1 MPVIYI
7 FNGMIMNVT
16 TNESNA
22 LVTVTYRD
30 VSSNTMLEETVVLA
44 TDPNTVILNENG
56 NETSATTLQAGMLI
70 NAIIS
75 SAMTRSNPP
84 QAYAYF
90 IIITNEYMQQPSEQP
105 GMSTMPSSRPMPPNR
120 PMPPSRPMPPNRPRP
135 VTDDVTTGNII
146 NVDRNNRSFT
156 TISNLDISTIVQF
169 NVPEDTPIYN
179 RIGRQVNFS
188 MLAPG
193 MRVRVRHASF
203 MTASIP
209 PQTTA
214 FEIQIL

>member
-16 TNESNA
+16 TNENNT

-30 VSSNTMLEETVVLA
+30 VSSNTMLEGTVVLA

-56 NETSATTLQAGMLI
+56 NETSASTLQAGMLI

-120 PMPPSRPMPPNRPRP
+120 PRP

-156 TISNLDISTIVQF
+156 TISNLDFSTIVQF

-179 RIGRQVNFS
+179 RMGRQVNFS

>member
-1 MPVIYI
+1 MPIIYI
-7 FNGMIMNVT
+7 FNGMIMNIS
-16 TNESNA
+16 TNGNNT
-22 LVTVTYRD
+22 LITVTYRD
-30 VSSNTMLEETVVLA
+30 VSSDMMTEETVVLA
-44 TDPNTVILNENG
+44 TDSNTIILNENG
-56 NETSATTLQAGMLI
+56 NLIDASTLQTGMLI

-75 SAMTRSNPP
+75 SAMTRGNPP

-90 IIITNEYMQQPSEQP
+90 IILTNEYMQHPSEQP
-105 GMSTMPSSRPMPPNR
+105 SMSTMPSSRPI
-120 PMPPSRPMPPNRPRP
+120 PPSRPMPPNRPRP

-156 TISNLDISTIVQF
+156 TISNLDFSTIVQF

>member
-7 FNGMIMNVT
+7 FNGMIMNIS
-16 TNESNA
+16 TNGNNT
-22 LVTVTYRD
+22 LITVTYRD
-30 VSSNTMLEETVVLA
+30 VSSDMMTEETVVLA
-44 TDPNTVILNENG
+44 TDSNTIILNENG
-56 NETSATTLQAGMLI
+56 NLIDASTLQTGMLI

-75 SAMTRSNPP
+75 SAMTRGNPP

-90 IIITNEYMQQPSEQP
+90 IILTNEYMQHPSEQP
-105 GMSTMPSSRPMPPNR
+105 SMSTMPSSRPI
-120 PMPPSRPMPPNRPRP
+120 PPSRPMPPNRPRP

-156 TISNLDISTIVQF
+156 TISNLDFSTIVQF

-193 MRVRVRHASF
+193 MRVRIRHASF

>member
-1 MPVIYI
+1 M
-7 FNGMIMNVT
+7 
-16 TNESNA
+16 
-22 LVTVTYRD
+22 TVTYRD
-30 VSSNTMLEETVVLA
+30 VSSNTMLEGTVVLA

-56 NETSATTLQAGMLI
+56 NETSASTLQAGMLI

-120 PMPPSRPMPPNRPRP
+120 PRP

-156 TISNLDISTIVQF
+156 TISNLDFSTIVQF

-179 RIGRQVNFS
+179 RMGRQVNFS

>member
-1 MPVIYI
+1 MPIIYI

-16 TNESNA
+16 TNENNT

-30 VSSNTMLEETVVLA
+30 VSSNMMLEETVILA

-56 NETSATTLQAGMLI
+56 NETSASTLQAGMLI

-120 PMPPSRPMPPNRPRP
+120 PRP

-156 TISNLDISTIVQF
+156 TISNLDFSTIVQF

-179 RIGRQVNFS
+179 RMGRQVNFS

>member
-1 MPVIYI
+1 MNIST
-7 FNGMIMNVT
+7 NGNNTLI
-16 TNESNA
+16 
-22 LVTVTYRD
+22 TVTYRD
-30 VSSNTMLEETVVLA
+30 VSSDMMTEETVVLA
-44 TDPNTVILNENG
+44 TDSNTIILNENG
-56 NETSATTLQAGMLI
+56 NLIDASTLQTGMLI

-75 SAMTRSNPP
+75 SAMTRGNPP

-90 IIITNEYMQQPSEQP
+90 IILTNEYMQHPSEQP
-105 GMSTMPSSRPMPPNR
+105 SMSTMPSSRPI
-120 PMPPSRPMPPNRPRP
+120 PPSRPMPPNRPRP

-156 TISNLDISTIVQF
+156 TISNLDFSTIVQF

-193 MRVRVRHASF
+193 MRVRIRHASF

>member
-7 FNGMIMNVT
+7 FNGMIMNIS
-16 TNESNA
+16 TNGNNT
-22 LVTVTYRD
+22 LITVTYRD
-30 VSSNTMLEETVVLA
+30 VSSDMMTEETVVLA
-44 TDPNTVILNENG
+44 TDSNTIILNENG
-56 NETSATTLQAGMLI
+56 NLIDASTLQTGMLI

-75 SAMTRSNPP
+75 SAMTRGNPP

-90 IIITNEYMQQPSEQP
+90 IILTNEYMQHPSEQP
-105 GMSTMPSSRPMPPNR
+105 NMSTMPSSRPI
-120 PMPPSRPMPPNRPRP
+120 PPSRPMPPNRPRP

-156 TISNLDISTIVQF
+156 TISNLDFSTIVQF

-193 MRVRVRHASF
+193 MRVRIRHASF

>member
-1 MPVIYI
+1 
-7 FNGMIMNVT
+7 MNVT
-16 TNESNA
+16 TNENNT

-30 VSSNTMLEETVVLA
+30 VSSNTMLEGTVVLA

-56 NETSATTLQAGMLI
+56 NETSASTLQAGMLI

-120 PMPPSRPMPPNRPRP
+120 PRP

-156 TISNLDISTIVQF
+156 TISNLDFSTIVQF

-179 RIGRQVNFS
+179 RMGRQVNFS

>member
-1 MPVIYI
+1 MPIIYI
-7 FNGMIMNVT
+7 FNGMIMNIS
-16 TNESNA
+16 TNGNNT
-22 LVTVTYRD
+22 LITVTYRD
-30 VSSNTMLEETVVLA
+30 VSSDMMTEETVVLA
-44 TDPNTVILNENG
+44 TDSNTIILNENG
-56 NETSATTLQAGMLI
+56 NLIDASTLQTGMLI

-75 SAMTRSNPP
+75 SAMTRGNPP

-90 IIITNEYMQQPSEQP
+90 IILTNEYMQHPSEQP
-105 GMSTMPSSRPMPPNR
+105 SMSTMPSSRPI
-120 PMPPSRPMPPNRPRP
+120 PPSRPMPPNRPRP

-156 TISNLDISTIVQF
+156 TISNLDFSTIVQF

-193 MRVRVRHASF
+193 MRVRIRHASF